1 MLARFL
7 NEELKEKYGIH
18 PDRFQRKEVGE
29 MTVYYAKSW
38 YQDVSFALIMTLAG
52 SFFDPK
58 GKKGLAH
65 LTEHMLFT
73 GSEKYTESDIE
84 RIGLECGAHF
94 NAGTWQHMVCV
105 YGSPL
110 TRKLEDFLDVLVEV
124 SCHAK
129 PSEEVFKREHK
140 VVQQERQDGEADIDS
155 VMDAHLY
162 RNVFEDCPLSLPV
175 IGTKETIDNI
185 GFSDV
190 EDYLSTY
197 FVPER
202 QIMVIRS
209 FLDWPEVERMLR
221 YHFHGRSVRRID
233 FSEVANDFRLKPKD
247 SEMLTDFPNVA
258 LSYVMPFSLK
268 IPEDGKADIL
278 IRMAGSNG
286 MNSIL
291 WDILRRKKGLVYGVN
306 SNYCTFMHSPKTLMQ
321 VSATFSDT
329 TKIEEVK
336 EDIRETFQNPSLY
349 TKERLEQVILGIE
362 SSMASIFMTAAG
374 GTWNLLQSLC
384 IGDTIDFN
392 EMFNRCA
399 SVNLSDVREELKR
412 LELWK
417 GRFFVIRH
425 R

>member
-1 MLARFL
+1 
-7 NEELKEKYGIH
+7 
-18 PDRFQRKEVGE
+18 
-29 MTVYYAKSW
+29 
-38 YQDVSFALIMTLAG
+38 
-52 SFFDPK
+52 
-58 GKKGLAH
+58 
-65 LTEHMLFT
+65 
-73 GSEKYTESDIE
+73 
-84 RIGLECGAHF
+84 
-94 NAGTWQHMVCV
+94 
-105 YGSPL
+105 
-110 TRKLEDFLDVLVEV
+110 
-124 SCHAK
+124 
-129 PSEEVFKREHK
+129 
-140 VVQQERQDGEADIDS
+140 
-155 VMDAHLY
+155 
-162 RNVFEDCPLSLPV
+162 
-175 IGTKETIDNI
+175 
-185 GFSDV
+185 
-190 EDYLSTY
+190 
-197 FVPER
+197 
-202 QIMVIRS
+202 
-209 FLDWPEVERMLR
+209 
-221 YHFHGRSVRRID
+221 
-233 FSEVANDFRLKPKD
+233 
-247 SEMLTDFPNVA
+247 MLTDFPNVA